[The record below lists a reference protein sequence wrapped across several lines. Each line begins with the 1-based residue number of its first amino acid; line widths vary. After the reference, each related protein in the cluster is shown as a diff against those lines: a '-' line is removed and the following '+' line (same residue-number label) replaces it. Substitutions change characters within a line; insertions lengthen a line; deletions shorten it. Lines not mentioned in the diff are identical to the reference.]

1 MAATIPW
8 SEALPL
14 FPMHCPKFQSTNQA
28 ASPQNLQPVW
38 GASCDDLEL
47 HLIVLHPFSDAS
59 QNNPMDR
66 SGEVDPPSLFWPFLT
81 RARSELC
88 PGLSPRQLVLY
99 QQLIDYELSW
109 LKDSLSLPLRYS
121 YMRSH
126 RLAQAEDVPKE
137 AIIWGWP
144 SSGLCRL
151 ASLIAWGAKWW
162 TLTSS
167 SWPTRKNSRSRRHLP

>member
-1 MAATIPW
+1 MWFYRLPSDWESDNPACLHHKGIVGNRSRKSRWPQFYDLKLHPFFH
-8 SEALPL
+8 ALPKISVNQL
-14 FPMHCPKFQSTNQA
+14 SSKSSKFA
-28 ASPQNLQPVW
+28 ACLRSFLWWSGTPSVV
-38 GASCDDLEL
+38 L
-47 HLIVLHPFSDAS
+47 HLFSDAS

-66 SGEVDPPSLFWPFLT
+66 SGEVDSPSLFRPFLT
-81 RARSELC
+81 HARSELC

-99 QQLIDYELSW
+99 QQLIGHELSW

-144 SSGLCRL
+144 S
-151 ASLIAWGAKWW
+151 
-162 TLTSS
+162 
-167 SWPTRKNSRSRRHLP
+167 